1 MPMSVVLTLA
11 MILRYDL
18 PMNIVLTQSRLH
30 LIIGDSFKLR
40 DEQLTDVLS
49 AWNGP
54 VKRVVEPADI
64 GRLILDLETPSLFED
79 PALWLVRCDGKY
91 LRRHAEVLLPLA
103 GVPAV
108 GGVVVMSLDVLDKG
122 KAGDAVAKLTKA
134 LKSASALHDV
144 ESPNEK
150 EIISWLTARIT
161 AHPQGAEHPRRIAE
175 ALVEH
180 LGDNVDGLLSA
191 IEVVAVYSDLGPL
204 TAEGVDALVA
214 GQAGRPIWEFTGAAL
229 DGNARR
235 AIELLHAGDGLAP
248 QQALSALAGEIRK
261 LVACC
266 DTADDGEVAKW
277 INARGRPNLYYARQ
291 RARNLGRTVLVRL
304 LTGCLQTQ
312 RLLRQSG
319 TNTEL
324 ALESLVLHA
333 QRIIRPA
340 GR

>member
-1 MPMSVVLTLA
+1 MNSTLSA
-11 MILRYDL
+11 
-18 PMNIVLTQSRLH
+18 SRLH
-30 LIIGDSFKLR
+30 LIIGDSFVLR
-40 DEQLTDVLS
+40 DEQLKSVISGWT
-49 AWNGP
+49 GP
-54 VKRVVEPADI
+54 VKRVIEPSDI

-91 LRRHAEVLLPLA
+91 LRKHAEALLPLV
-103 GVPAV
+103 GTPAV
-108 GGVVVMSLDVLDKG
+108 GGVVVISLDALDKG

-134 LKSASALHDV
+134 LKAAAALHEV

-150 EIISWLTARIT
+150 EIVAWLTARIT
-161 AHPQGAEHPRRIAE
+161 AHPQGAEHPRRVAE

-191 IEVVAVYSDLGPL
+191 IEVVAIYGDHGPL

-214 GQAGRPIWEFTGAAL
+214 GQAGRPIWEFTGATL
-229 DGNARR
+229 EGNARR

-291 RARNLGRTVLVRL
+291 RARNLGRAVLVRL

-319 TNTEL
+319 TNAEL
-324 ALESLVLHA
+324 ALETLVLHA

>member
-1 MPMSVVLTLA
+1 MNSTLS
-11 MILRYDL
+11 
-18 PMNIVLTQSRLH
+18 TSRLH
-30 LIIGDSFKLR
+30 LIIGDSFVLR
-40 DEQLTDVLS
+40 DEQLKVVIST
-49 AWNGP
+49 WTGP
-54 VKRVVEPADI
+54 IKRVVEPSDI

-91 LRRHAEVLLPLA
+91 LRKHAEALLPLA
-103 GVPAV
+103 GTPAV
-108 GGVVVMSLDVLDKG
+108 GGVVVLSLSAMDKG

-134 LKSASALHDV
+134 LKAAAALHEV

-150 EIISWLTARIT
+150 EIVAWLTARIT
-161 AHPQGAEHPRRIAE
+161 AHPQGAEQPRRVAE

-191 IEVVAVYSDLGPL
+191 IEVVAIYGDHGPL

-214 GQAGRPIWEFTGAAL
+214 GQAGRPIWEFTGATL
-229 DGNARR
+229 EGNARR

-291 RARNLGRTVLVRL
+291 RARNLGRAVLVRL

-319 TNTEL
+319 TNAEL
-324 ALESLVLHA
+324 ALETLVLHA

>member
-1 MPMSVVLTLA
+1 MNSTLS
-11 MILRYDL
+11 
-18 PMNIVLTQSRLH
+18 TSRLH
-30 LIIGDSFKLR
+30 LIIGDSFVLR
-40 DEQLTDVLS
+40 DEQLKVVIST
-49 AWNGP
+49 WTGP
-54 VKRVVEPADI
+54 IKRVVEPSDI

-91 LRRHAEVLLPLA
+91 LRKHAEALLPLA
-103 GVPAV
+103 GTPAV
-108 GGVVVMSLDVLDKG
+108 GGVVVLSLSAMDKG

-134 LKSASALHDV
+134 LKAAAALHEV

-150 EIISWLTARIT
+150 EIVAWLTARIT
-161 AHPQGAEHPRRIAE
+161 AHPQGAEHPRRVAE

-191 IEVVAVYSDLGPL
+191 IEVVAIYGDHGPL

-214 GQAGRPIWEFTGAAL
+214 GQAGRPIWEFTGATL
-229 DGNARR
+229 EGNARR

-291 RARNLGRTVLVRL
+291 RARNLGRAVLVRL

-319 TNTEL
+319 TNAEL
-324 ALESLVLHA
+324 ALETLVLHA